1 MSDVLR
7 PRLIFDLVHSP
18 QSLCG
23 ISCMITGQL
32 LSAFVLSQSSV
43 SQVEPLLTSNL
54 LVALLLASVVTPG
67 AG

>member
-1 MSDVLR
+1 
-7 PRLIFDLVHSP
+7 
-18 QSLCG
+18 
-23 ISCMITGQL
+23 MITGQL